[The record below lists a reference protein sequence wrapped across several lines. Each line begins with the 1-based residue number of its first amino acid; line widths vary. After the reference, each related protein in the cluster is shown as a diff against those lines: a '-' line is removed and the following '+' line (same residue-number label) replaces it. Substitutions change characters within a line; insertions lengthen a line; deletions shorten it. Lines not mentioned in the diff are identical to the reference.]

1 MKAINFIAL
10 HRDSNFV
17 QNWMEIEKG
26 ITGKDVDL
34 NTVLQNQTSPK
45 MYASELFIRA
55 TAIVLNIA
63 IVVTTSESSAICPYR
78 VFWPWGETP
87 IGLSIN
93 GFLGHA

>member
-17 QNWMEIEKG
+17 QNWMEIEKS

-45 MYASELFIRA
+45 MYVSELFIRA
-55 TAIVLNIA
+55 
-63 IVVTTSESSAICPYR
+63 ICPYH
-78 VFWPWGETP
+78 VFWPWEETP

-93 GFLGHA
+93 GFLVGHA